1 EAARAADKERAKK
14 PPKPL
19 HGLPVLLKA
28 NIGTTSAPT
37 SAGTPALRDHRPPAD
52 AAVAAKLFSA
62 GAILLGKTN
71 MHELA
76 YGITSNNAAFGAVH
90 NPYNPALISGGSSG
104 GNAASLAARMCA
116 AGIGTDT
123 GGSVR
128 IPSALCGTVG
138 LRATVGRYPAQGIV
152 PLAHTRDT
160 AGPMARS
167 VADLVLLDS
176 VITGE
181 NAALSPAALKGVRLG
196 VPRSYFYKDMDS

>member
-1 EAARAADKERAKK
+1 
-14 PPKPL
+14 
-19 HGLPVLLKA
+19 
-28 NIGTTSAPT
+28 
-37 SAGTPALRDHRPPAD
+37 
-52 AAVAAKLFSA
+52 
-62 GAILLGKTN
+62 

-181 NAALSPAALKGVRLG
+181 NAPLSPAALKGVRLG
-196 VPRSYFYKDMDS
+196 VPRSYFYKDMDSTLAPVIENALATLRKSGCVLVEAEIPEKLPGSS